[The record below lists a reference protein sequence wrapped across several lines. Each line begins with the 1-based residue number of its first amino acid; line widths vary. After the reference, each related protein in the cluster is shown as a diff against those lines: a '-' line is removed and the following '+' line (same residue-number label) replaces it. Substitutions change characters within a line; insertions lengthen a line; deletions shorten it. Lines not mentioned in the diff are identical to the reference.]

1 MQAEQNTL
9 CSQIEAQT
17 LVLTIESETSWSQFE
32 KLKSWYMFLFYKH
45 GDVST
50 FMLVYVDDI
59 WWVLKRT

>member
-32 KLKSWYMFLFYKH
+32 KLKS
-45 GDVST
+45 
-50 FMLVYVDDI
+50 
-59 WWVLKRT
+59 